1 MTKSKTSVSKI
12 FVWILLG
19 FLFVGLVGFG
29 TGNLSGNVK
38 TIGKIGDTE
47 ITVNQYVRALQSE
60 LRNSSQQFG
69 QQLTLQQLQAFG
81 IQQRV
86 LARLVTDKLLE
97 NEASKLSLSVDDQ
110 TVRNNIVSLNAFKGP
125 DGSFNQDAYNY
136 ALENAGYTS
145 AEFEEEIRAETSRNI
160 LSQSI
165 LSGIVINS
173 LQAQMLAS
181 FLLEERSFNI
191 QTFTLDSVNISTK
204 NPSIADLKTFL
215 EDNIDTYTVPKGKK
229 ITYAAL
235 QPKMLLDSVETNET
249 ILRSIYEENKQEY
262 NQSEQRTLDRLSFL
276 TVDEANS
283 AISDM
288 NSNITDFD
296 KLILDRNLTNK
307 DVLYGTFTK
316 EQLLDG
322 NELVFDAKTNEY
334 VGPIETDLGPVIFR
348 VREIIS
354 ATSTSYEEVKS
365 TLEKDYKLSKS
376 IELIDA
382 KIEEAQN
389 LLAAGGTL
397 DDLKT
402 EMGFEIEK
410 ILFNAEENIPILEN
424 KNFYETAQKAKVNDF
439 PEIKE
444 LSGGGLF
451 ALRVDEDVDARL
463 RKVDEIRTELTNAWQ
478 EQQVQI
484 ELDDFA
490 KDLLSKNQY
499 KGEILNFNKQT
510 REKILPD
517 LPAEIITEVF
527 NLSIG
532 EGTIVSGDQK
542 SYIVRLKDIS
552 NADLS
557 SDNAKLLVSQ
567 IKNQINNSLSADLFE
582 SFATMA
588 RVNSKLNLNEQAV
601 NAVHSSFQ

>member
-110 TVRNNIVSLNAFKGP
+110 TVRNNIVALNAFKGP

-191 QTFTLDSVNISTK
+191 QTFTLDNVNISTK

-322 NELVFDAKTNEY
+322 NELVFAAKTNEY

-365 TLEKDYKLSKS
+365 TLEKDYKLSES
-376 IELIDA
+376 IKLIDA

-424 KNFYETAQKAKVNDF
+424 KNFYATAQKAKVNDF

>member
-1 MTKSKTSVSKI
+1 
-12 FVWILLG
+12 
-19 FLFVGLVGFG
+19 VGLVGFG

-110 TVRNNIVSLNAFKGP
+110 TVRNNIVALNAFKGP

-191 QTFTLDSVNISTK
+191 QTFTLDNVNISTK

-322 NELVFDAKTNEY
+322 NELVFAAKANEH

-365 TLEKDYKLSKS
+365 TLEKDYKLSES
-376 IELIDA
+376 IKLIDA

-444 LSGGGLF
+444 LSSGMLF

>member
-1 MTKSKTSVSKI
+1 
-12 FVWILLG
+12 
-19 FLFVGLVGFG
+19 
-29 TGNLSGNVK
+29 
-38 TIGKIGDTE
+38 
-47 ITVNQYVRALQSE
+47 
-60 LRNSSQQFG
+60 
-69 QQLTLQQLQAFG
+69 
-81 IQQRV
+81 
-86 LARLVTDKLLE
+86 
-97 NEASKLSLSVDDQ
+97 
-110 TVRNNIVSLNAFKGP
+110 
-125 DGSFNQDAYNY
+125 
-136 ALENAGYTS
+136 
-145 AEFEEEIRAETSRNI
+145 
-160 LSQSI
+160 
-165 LSGIVINS
+165 
-173 LQAQMLAS
+173 
-181 FLLEERSFNI
+181 
-191 QTFTLDSVNISTK
+191 
-204 NPSIADLKTFL
+204 
-215 EDNIDTYTVPKGKK
+215 
-229 ITYAAL
+229 
-235 QPKMLLDSVETNET
+235 
-249 ILRSIYEENKQEY
+249 
-262 NQSEQRTLDRLSFL
+262 
-276 TVDEANS
+276 
-283 AISDM
+283 
-288 NSNITDFD
+288 
-296 KLILDRNLTNK
+296 
-307 DVLYGTFTK
+307 
-316 EQLLDG
+316 
-322 NELVFDAKTNEY
+322 
-334 VGPIETDLGPVIFR
+334 

-365 TLEKDYKLSKS
+365 TLEKDYKFSES
-376 IELIDA
+376 IKLIDA

>member
-69 QQLTLQQLQAFG
+69 QQLSLQQLQAFG

-110 TVRNNIVSLNAFKGP
+110 TVRNNIVALNAFKGP

-191 QTFTLDSVNISTK
+191 QTFTLDNVNISTK

-229 ITYAAL
+229 ITYAVL
-235 QPKMLLDSVETNET
+235 QPQMLFDSVETNET

-322 NELVFDAKTNEY
+322 NELVFAAKANEY

-365 TLEKDYKLSKS
+365 TLEKDYKLSES
-376 IELIDA
+376 IKLIDA

-444 LSGGGLF
+444 LSNGGLF